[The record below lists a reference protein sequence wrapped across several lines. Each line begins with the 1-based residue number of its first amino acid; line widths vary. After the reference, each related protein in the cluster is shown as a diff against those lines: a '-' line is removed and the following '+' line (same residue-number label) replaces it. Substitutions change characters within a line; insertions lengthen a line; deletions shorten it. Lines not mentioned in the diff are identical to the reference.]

1 MAPPSSAGPS
11 GGELAS
17 LGVYL
22 AAAVLLPLLGG
33 IALDGAL
40 KSTPLFL
47 FVGLGVGI
55 VAAVA
60 GFYVRLKRYL

>member
-1 MAPPSSAGPS
+1 M
-11 GGELAS
+11 AS

>member
-1 MAPPSSAGPS
+1 MPLSSSEGPSS
-11 GGELAS
+11 GELAS

-33 IALDGAL
+33 IALDGAF
-40 KSTPLFL
+40 KSAPVFL

>member
-1 MAPPSSAGPS
+1 MAPPSSEGPS

-33 IALDGAL
+33 IALDGVL
-40 KSTPLFL
+40 RSTPVFL

-55 VAAVA
+55 LAAVA